1 MANRRMKR
9 CSTSLIIREMQIKT
23 TVRCYLIPVSMAII
37 KKSTKSKYWRVCGE
51 KGTLLHCGWECKLVW
66 PLWKTVWSFLKK
78 LKMELPYNPTISLLG
93 IYPKKNIIQNDICTP
108 VFTVAIFKITKTHVL
123 SYSVVSESLQPH
135 GL

>member
-93 IYPKKNIIQNDICTP
+93 MSGQNHNL
-108 VFTVAIFKITKTHVL
+108 KR
-123 SYSVVSESLQPH
+123 YSHPYVPSSTIHKSQDMETTSMSIDR
-135 GL
+135 